1 MRREVVASLQASNLR
16 REETA
21 RHFADIYIKPLP
33 LGVEVESQMVGRFER
48 ARELDVGA
56 PSRPG
61 VRHVRLVSDEAGE
74 RDAGDYTT
82 RVEREVVVDRVDHLV
97 ADAVSLARHDVNL
110 AVEIQDAHRTQ
121 EDAALRLDDASARE
135 RGVVAE
141 GP

>member
-1 MRREVVASLQASNLR
+1 VPVSWTS
-16 REETA
+16 
-21 RHFADIYIKPLP
+21 
-33 LGVEVESQMVGRFER
+33 
-48 ARELDVGA
+48 A
-56 PSRPG
+56 PRPGPG

-82 RVEREVVVDRVDHLV
+82 RVEREVVVDREVRVDHLV

-135 RGVVAE
+135 RGVVQK
-141 GP
+141 GPSVSWERMPAL